1 MDVKMLQPF
10 FEAASVAV
18 LCVWNNL
25 FVLHLLGYVS
35 TSLHASALYRSSVSL
50 LSIFM
55 FLAFFL
61 RETFSVLVT
70 GLEHLERKSLSII
83 YLIIAFSVQLM
94 ILREIVIELSK
105 PLKPY
110 ILMGTAETLANL
122 FSWLWWSASVALEF
136 CMGLLCH
143 RGSWS
148 YWKAPL

>member
-1 MDVKMLQPF
+1 MDVKMPF

-18 LCVWNNL
+18 LCMWSNL

-35 TSLHASALYRSSVSL
+35 TSLHASALCRSSVSV

-55 FLAFFL
+55 FLASFS

-70 GLEHLERKSLSII
+70 GLEHLERRSVSII

-94 ILREIVIELSK
+94 IPQETITELSK
-105 PLKPY
+105 ILKPY
-110 ILMGTAETLANL
+110 ILMDTAVMLANL

-136 CMGLLCH
+136 CMGLLSH

-148 YWKAPL
+148 YWKTPL